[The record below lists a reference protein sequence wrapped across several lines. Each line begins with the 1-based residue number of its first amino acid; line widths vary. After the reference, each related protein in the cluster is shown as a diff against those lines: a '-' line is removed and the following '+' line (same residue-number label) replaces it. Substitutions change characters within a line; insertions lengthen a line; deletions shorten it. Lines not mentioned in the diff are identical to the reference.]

1 MLYNLKKI
9 TKKHLEIYYFT
20 KILMIDYMIYS
31 SRDIECGRLKLV
43 IMGDFCPLN
52 PSPPKNPKNQFCP
65 FGPFFALLPHYW
77 TQKLKF
83 GKIVKQT
90 WRYYPFTHVY
100 HKWGSYELWF
110 LGHKAR
116 RTEFFVI
123 LGHFLPFYPFYPIFE
138 KMKKSTEGI
147 FILH

>member
-1 MLYNLKKI
+1 
-9 TKKHLEIYYFT
+9 
-20 KILMIDYMIYS
+20 MIDYMIYS

-52 PSPPKNPKNQFCP
+52 PSPPKNPKNQFWKNDASWGMECNRHIFCP